1 MAIQQYSGLSVRE
14 SGLKE
19 LHNRIWDEVTWDT
32 HIEPRGDHKYC
43 EIKVKWKH
51 YSYTRKFDTSN
62 TSINKDSTLV
72 DWIAQNQNDVIRD
85 VTERLRDGVWR

>member
-1 MAIQQYSGLSVRE
+1 MIKKYGEISLRGTDLTDPSV
-14 SGLKE
+14 
-19 LHNRIWDEVTWDT
+19 RIWDEVTWDT
-32 HIEPRGDHKYC
+32 HIEPRGDYKYC
-43 EIKVKWKH
+43 EITIKWKH

-85 VTERLRDGVWR
+85 VMERLRDGVWR